1 MYFTPMIYL
10 WRIEMQSKLDDLIK
24 ELKMQV
30 MSEFNNENKYQIL
43 KRSLEIQLIKYL
55 NKYLK
60 KNFNMELVFRTIR
73 KTLEKKEEITEK
85 QFESIIKFIERE
97 RPFRGETRNRIYNYF
112 SPVITKKRDRSSG
125 NSLEQFM
132 D

>member
-1 MYFTPMIYL
+1 M
-10 WRIEMQSKLDDLIK
+10 RSKLDDLIK
-24 ELKMQV
+24 DLKMEV
-30 MSEFNNENKYQIL
+30 MNEFNNENKYQIL

-60 KNFNMELVFRTIR
+60 KNFNMELVFHTIK
-73 KTLEKKEEITEK
+73 KTLKKKEEITEK

-97 RPFRGETRNRIYNYF
+97 LPFRGESRNRIYNYF
-112 SPVITKKRDRSSG
+112 SPVITTKRDRSSG

>member
-1 MYFTPMIYL
+1 MELIN
-10 WRIEMQSKLDDLIK
+10 KLDNTTQY
-24 ELKMQV
+24 ET
-30 MSEFNNENKYQIL
+30 L
-43 KRSLEIQLIKYL
+43 KRHLELQLIKYM

-60 KNFNMELVFRTIR
+60 KNFNMELVFHTIK
-73 KTLEKKEEITEK
+73 KTLKKKEEITEK

-97 RPFRGETRNRIYNYF
+97 LPFRGETRNRIYNYF
-112 SPVITKKRDRSSG
+112 SPVITTKRDRSSG

>member
-1 MYFTPMIYL
+1 M
-10 WRIEMQSKLDDLIK
+10 RSKLDNLIK
-24 ELKMQV
+24 DLKMEV
-30 MSEFNNENKYQIL
+30 MNEFNNENKYQIL

-60 KNFNMELVFRTIR
+60 KNFNMELVFHSIR
-73 KTLEKKEEITEK
+73 KTLKKKEEITEK

-97 RPFRGETRNRIYNYF
+97 LPFRGETRNRIYNYF
-112 SPVITKKRDRSSG
+112 SPVITPKRDRSSG

>member
-1 MYFTPMIYL
+1 MKVI
-10 WRIEMQSKLDDLIK
+10 QQLDDGSHYEK
-24 ELKMQV
+24 
-30 MSEFNNENKYQIL
+30 L
-43 KRSLEIQLIKYL
+43 KRHLEQQLIKYM

-60 KNFNMELVFRTIR
+60 KNFNMELVFHSIR
-73 KTLEKKEEITEK
+73 KTLKKKEEITEK

-97 RPFRGETRNRIYNYF
+97 LPFRGESRNRIYNYF
-112 SPVITKKRDRSSG
+112 SPVITKKKDRSSG